1 MTERRNMVQ
10 GLMYQQ
16 EPAGRTA
23 VAAVLGKEHQT
34 GTQEESELDSTPHSS
49 YYLEHFT

>member
-1 MTERRNMVQ
+1 MTEHRNMAQ

-23 VAAVLGKEHQT
+23 VAAVLGKEHRT
-34 GTQEESELDSTPHSS
+34 GTQEESELDSTPYSS